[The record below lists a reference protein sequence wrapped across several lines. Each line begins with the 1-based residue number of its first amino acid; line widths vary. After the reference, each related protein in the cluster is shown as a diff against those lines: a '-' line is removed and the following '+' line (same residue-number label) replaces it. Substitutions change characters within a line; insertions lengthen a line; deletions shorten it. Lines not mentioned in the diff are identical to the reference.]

1 MIQTNSQ
8 SLRGVIY
15 ARYSSNSQ
23 RCESIDAQVSAA
35 ELFCSNHNIIV
46 VDKYIDEAKTGTNDR
61 RDSFRRMIADSAK
74 KKFDVVVVHKL
85 DRFSRDR
92 YDSAIYQR
100 ELRKNGVTLRSV
112 LENIDDTPESI
123 ILQSILEG
131 MAQYYS
137 ANLGRE
143 VMKGQ
148 RQNAIRCKHNGGSAP
163 LGYEVDPETR
173 KLIVNEDTA
182 KIVRLIFSMFADGHG
197 YSTIIKELYDRGMH
211 TKTGR
216 NFNKNSL
223 HDILT
228 NEKYRGVYVFN
239 KSSAKGPDGKRNSHK
254 LKDPSEIIR
263 VEGGCPAIIDNET
276 FEAVNKRIEENK
288 HGYPRQAKEFYLLAG
303 KVVCKECG
311 KYMSGN
317 YRIWGKHLDTLVVTY
332 RCLTPNY
339 LCKNREINRDYL
351 EWKVVELLEENI
363 FNKKSLR
370 RIKKNIEAYLDC
382 DGNTNEDELASIN
395 LSLEKVNAELQ
406 NITDVI
412 ASGIVSTALK
422 ERLVSLEEEK
432 AALTDKKASLEL
444 LPSRDTPT
452 IDTALLLSQYEYFR
466 LSPKS
471 PQFKNF
477 IQQFINKITVGNYTV
492 YIDLK
497 TGLDI
502 APALDQEF
510 SIRRE
515 ELYSWGLDKK
525 RNGFRL

>member
-1 MIQTNSQ
+1 MIQTN
-8 SLRGVIY
+8 LRAAVY
-15 ARYSSNSQ
+15 ARYSSDNQQYLSIEAQ
-23 RCESIDAQVSAA
+23 LFEIERYCKNNNIIIVERYIDAAKSATTDHRPA
-35 ELFCSNHNIIV
+35 FQ
-46 VDKYIDEAKTGTNDR
+46 K
-61 RDSFRRMIADSAK
+61 MISDSAK
-74 KKFDVVVVHKL
+74 KIFDVVVVHKL
-85 DRFSRDR
+85 DRFSRNR

-100 ELRKNGVTLRSV
+100 ELNRNGVTLRSV
-112 LENIDDTPESI
+112 LENLDDSPESI
-123 ILQSILEG
+123 ILQSLLEG
-131 MAQYYS
+131 MAQYFS
-137 ANLGRE
+137 VNLGRE

-148 RQNAIRCKHNGGSAP
+148 RQTALKCKHNGGSAP
-163 LGYEVDPETR
+163 LGYDVDPET
-173 KLIVNEDTA
+173 KHLVINEEQA
-182 KIVRLIFSMFADGHG
+182 AAVRLIFSMFSDGYG
-197 YSTIIKELYDRGMH
+197 YSAIIKELYDRGMQ

-223 HDILT
+223 YSILT

-239 KSSAKGPDGKRNSHK
+239 KSGSKGPDGKRNSHK
-254 LKDPSEIIR
+254 LKDPSEVIR

-288 HGYPRQAKEFYLLAG
+288 HGYQRQAKEFYLLAG
-303 KVVCKECG
+303 KVICKECG

-332 RCLTPNY
+332 RCLSPKH

-370 RIKKNIEAYLDC
+370 RIKKDIETYLDC
-382 DGNTNEDELASIN
+382 SDNANEEDLASVN

-412 ASGIVSTALK
+412 ASGIISTALK
-422 ERLVSLEEEK
+422 ERLISLEEEK
-432 AALTDKKASLEL
+432 TALADKKANLEL

-452 IDTALLLSQYEYFR
+452 IDTDLLLAQYGYFR

-471 PQFKNF
+471 PNFKTF

-502 APALDQEF
+502 APALDKEF

>member
-1 MIQTNSQ
+1 MIQTN
-8 SLRGVIY
+8 LRAAVY
-15 ARYSSNSQ
+15 CRYSSDNQTYSSIEAQ
-23 RCESIDAQVSAA
+23 LFAIEQYCKNNNIIIVERYIDAAKSATTDQRPA
-35 ELFCSNHNIIV
+35 FQ
-46 VDKYIDEAKTGTNDR
+46 
-61 RDSFRRMIADSAK
+61 RMISDSAK
-74 KKFDVVVVHKL
+74 KLFDVVVVHKL
-85 DRFSRDR
+85 DRFSRNR

-100 ELRKNGVTLRSV
+100 ELRRNGVTLRSV
-112 LENIDDTPESI
+112 LENFDDSPESI
-123 ILQSILEG
+123 ILQSLLEG
-131 MAQYYS
+131 MSEYYS

-228 NEKYRGVYVFN
+228 NEKYRGVYIFN

-254 LKDPSEIIR
+254 LKDPSEVIR
-263 VEGGCPAIIDNET
+263 VEGGCPAIIDDET
-276 FEAVNKRIEENK
+276 FEAVKKRIEENK
-288 HGYPRQAKEFYLLAG
+288 HGYKRQAKEFYLLAG
-303 KVVCKECG
+303 KVICKEYG

-370 RIKKNIEAYLDC
+370 RIKKDIETYLDC
-382 DGNTNEDELASIN
+382 GDDTNEEELANIN
-395 LSLEKVNAELQ
+395 LSLEKINTELQ

-422 ERLVSLEEEK
+422 ERLVSLEEERV
-432 AALTDKKASLEL
+432 ALTDKKANLESFH
-444 LPSRDTPT
+444 SRDTPT

>member
-1 MIQTNSQ
+1 MIQTN
-8 SLRGVIY
+8 LRAAVY
-15 ARYSSNSQ
+15 CRYSSDNQTYS
-23 RCESIDAQVSAA
+23 SIEAQ
-35 ELFCSNHNIIV
+35 LFAIEQYCKNNNIIIV
-46 VDKYIDEAKTGTNDR
+46 EKYIDAAKSATTDQR
-61 RDSFRRMIADSAK
+61 PAFQRMISDSAK
-74 KKFDVVVVHKL
+74 KLFDVVVVHKL
-85 DRFSRDR
+85 DRFSRNR

-100 ELRKNGVTLRSV
+100 ELRRNGVTLRSV
-112 LENIDDTPESI
+112 LENFDDSPESI
-123 ILQSILEG
+123 ILQSLLEG
-131 MAQYYS
+131 MSEYYS
-137 ANLGRE
+137 VNLGRE

-148 RQNAIRCKHNGGSAP
+148 RQTALKCKHNGGSAP
-163 LGYEVDPETR
+163 LGYSVDPET
-173 KLIVNEDTA
+173 KHLVINEEEATA
-182 KIVRLIFSMFADGHG
+182 IRLIYSMFADGSG
-197 YSTIIKELYDRGMH
+197 YSAIIKELYDRGMR

-228 NEKYRGVYVFN
+228 NEKYRGVYIFN

-254 LKDPSEIIR
+254 LKDPSEVIR
-263 VEGGCPAIIDNET
+263 IEGGCPAIIDDET
-276 FEAVNKRIEENK
+276 FEAVKKRIEENK
-288 HGYPRQAKEFYLLAG
+288 HGYKRQAKEFYLLAG
-303 KVVCKECG
+303 KVICKECE

-332 RCLTPNY
+332 RCLTPNH

-363 FNKKSLR
+363 FNRKSLR
-370 RIKKNIEAYLDC
+370 RIKKDIETYLDC
-382 DGNTNEDELASIN
+382 GDDTNEEELTNIN
-395 LSLEKVNAELQ
+395 LSLEKINTELQ

-432 AALTDKKASLEL
+432 TALADKKANLEL
-444 LPSRDTPT
+444 LSSRDTPT

-492 YIDLK
+492 YIDIK

-502 APALDQEF
+502 APALDKEF